1 MFLWIFLSLTWGL
14 FTVFDFLK
22 PAHPAMTR
30 KAFQALG
37 PDGFHRVDYSE
48 WGDPANP
55 RVLICVHGLTRNS
68 RDFDFLAHQLA
79 REYRVIAPDIAGRG
93 TSEWLSNPLQY
104 NYPLYLSDMAALIAR
119 ANVEQVDWL
128 GTSMGG
134 IIGMMLAA
142 QRGHSIRRLILN
154 DVGSVVTGAS
164 LMRLA
169 AYVKKM
175 EQRFASL
182 QAVELYFRKT
192 HAPFGA
198 LTDAQWQHMAEHG
211 ATRNSDGSYS
221 LNCDPA
227 IYKTFSA
234 IPFTDIDLS
243 LYWNQV
249 RCPTLV
255 IRGED
260 SDLLLPLT
268 VDRMRQSHP
277 NMRSVEISN
286 CGHAPALM
294 DDEQIA
300 IIRHFLLT

>member
-1 MFLWIFLSLTWGL
+1 MFE
-14 FTVFDFLK
+14 FLK
-22 PAHPAMTR
+22 STPAMTR
-30 KAFQALG
+30 KSFQALG

-48 WGDPANP
+48 WGHADNP

-68 RDFDFLAHQLA
+68 RDFDFLAQQLA
-79 REYRVIAPDIAGRG
+79 REYRVIAPDIVGRG

-104 NYPLYLSDMAALIAR
+104 GYPLYLSDMAALIAR

-164 LMRLA
+164 LRRLA
-169 AYVKKM
+169 VYVKKM
-175 EQRFASL
+175 DQQFASL
-182 QAVELYFRKT
+182 QAVELYYRKT
-192 HAPFGA
+192 HASFGA
-198 LTDAQWQHMAEHG
+198 LTDAQWQHMAQHG
-211 ATRNSDGSYS
+211 ATRNPDGSYS

-227 IYKTFSA
+227 IYKPFSA

-249 RCPTLV
+249 RCPALV

-260 SDLLLPLT
+260 SDLLLPQT
-268 VDRMRQSHP
+268 VERMRQSHP
-277 NMRSVEISN
+277 NMRAVEIPN

-294 DDEQIA
+294 DDSQIA
-300 IIRHFLLT
+300 IVRDFLLT